1 MFLKFKKSISPLIAT
16 ILLVVVAVAV
26 IGIIV
31 LWGKG
36 FTTDN
41 LTLASQT
48 SKESTLSNFVW
59 QDNLT
64 GTNLIIKNTNATKG
78 ETIVAY
84 KINSFADYSFLNT
97 NHTLDTQITLNESSY
112 ATINLRCLP
121 EAKFSID
128 LITSNGDY
136 INVPVTAKFFD
147 ATACTF
153 SASITSPEN
162 NSVNA
167 VDSEIVFTSSITNN
181 FETSSCSWDSNIDD
195 ILSTS
200 CDFNISDMNI
210 GTHLITLDIN
220 DSIDI
225 QTKTINIRI
234 KTGLIPTITTPSN
247 NSGSLTNSEISFTSS
262 VDDNY
267 GVYSCSWDSNRDDT
281 LSTSCD
287 FNSSSLSVGI
297 HLITLS
303 VTDDIETVSTTKTI
317 TVKTNLLPVISS
329 PSDDSTSAS
338 GISINFIGTTD
349 NNFGVYSCSWDSNLY
364 SSFGSGCDI
373 NVSDLNVGIHLITL
387 SVTDDLETIS
397 TTETIIVKTNLVPSI
412 SSPSNGSS
420 YIPGNTINFI
430 GTTDNN
436 FGVYSCSWDSNLY
449 SSFGSGCDINVSDL
463 NVGTHLITLSVTDS
477 LETQTTTQNITV
489 STPPP
494 ELPYIIYDSAK
505 LYIHPIDS
513 SSSIIWGPAILANA
527 TSTTNGLSNTNTIV
541 AAYGTHTSY
550 AARLC
555 YELVDSYM
563 GYTDWYLPANDQL
576 LTLYTT
582 GNSGVVKGDFA
593 SSWVDFGDDP
603 YWTSTEYSSSDAY
616 IIYMVNGYISDND
629 KGYNFYVRCVRDP

>member
-181 FETSSCSWDSNIDD
+181 FETLSCSWDSNIDD
-195 ILSTS
+195 VLSTD

-338 GISINFIGTTD
+338 G
-349 NNFGVYSCSWDSNLY
+349 
-364 SSFGSGCDI
+364 
-373 NVSDLNVGIHLITL
+373 VS
-387 SVTDDLETIS
+387 
-397 TTETIIVKTNLVPSI
+397 
-412 SSPSNGSS
+412 
-420 YIPGNTINFI
+420 INFI

-616 IIYMVNGYISDND
+616 FIYMVNGYISDND